1 MEQSRRTRLGLIG
14 LGALVLASGLGFI
27 ALGGGRERIAGHA
40 YPIPS
45 PDNRILVEVLNGT
58 ARHGLAR
65 QGARRLRRQGLDV
78 IFFGNAEQPSDSTQV
93 IARRGSTDA
102 AERVREALGT
112 GTVSIEPDT
121 LRRVDVTVILGDD
134 FNEDPEVHP

>member
-14 LGALVLASGLGFI
+14 LGALVLAGGLGFI
-27 ALGGGRERIAGHA
+27 ALSGGRERIAGHA

-58 ARHGLAR
+58 SRHGLAR

-78 IFFGNAEQPSDSTQV
+78 IFFGNAEQPADSTRV
-93 IARRGSTDA
+93 IVRRGSTEA
-102 AERVREALGT
+102 AERVRDALGA
-112 GTVSIEPDT
+112 GKVSSEPDT
-121 LRRVDVTVILGDD
+121 LRRVDVTVILGGD
-134 FNEDPEVHP
+134 FKEDPEVHP